1 MNVAQFWGS
10 DRTKR
15 AWKKEGMR
23 RMKGATQNVEMERR
37 AKHEGGEIHR
47 GFMNIWMPVTNDDM
61 YLTGMEVNGFL

>member
-1 MNVAQFWGS
+1 MWKWKNVLQA
-10 DRTKR
+10 
-15 AWKKEGMR
+15 AI
-23 RMKGATQNVEMERR
+23 R